1 MSWRGSFDLNFARM
15 AVAGLALLSALPV
28 LAQYQGQL
36 SKKDDKTPILR
47 SVAVLE
53 WTGDAG
59 KPKKSRLIPL
69 TVFDGD
75 QLQDGGVYLA
85 RPQPLA
91 VSGETEYELKNDG
104 KNIGLFD
111 VENAAQEEG
120 MWVGYG
126 KWLPMPKPKPVVTA
140 PAKID
145 DDEGSDKPVLHRKH
159 KSSDAGSGGSGSGSS
174 SGSSGPPPDP
184 DRPTLH
190 KAPNA
195 EDTGSSNTGSSGNG
209 NGSGSASSSGGSDGS
224 SSPAQDPDRP
234 TLHKKDSSDSASSSG
249 SGSSGPKLKKKDQK
263 PADEGYVENLPNV
276 SDPDRPRLKR
286 GQSSFSGPGMTP
298 SLLGLPP
305 DMEQAVAVSD
315 ARNTPEH
322 PWKFSWSNPDDEQKM
337 KTQLEDV
344 ARTALGIATPPPPP
358 APKTKSKSSKT
369 RLTLPPAPAPLAD
382 EQFRVFE
389 LAYGSG
395 ATLVLSAHTDGP
407 PAQQKY
413 VTLIAQPDLYG
424 SLLVL
429 LKNVTDGAHLD
440 DTPRMRLVD
449 AVDALAD
456 NRGELVFELRG
467 STQRQFALYRVMRG
481 TAEKLFVTGG
491 GEIGTV
497 ASE

>member
-1 MSWRGSFDLNFARM
+1 MSWRGSFDLNFAKM
-15 AVAGLALLSALPV
+15 AVAGLALLSAVPG

-36 SKKDDKTPILR
+36 SKKDNKTPILR

-69 TVFDGD
+69 TVFDGE

-91 VSGETEYELKNDG
+91 VSGETEYELKNNG
-104 KNIGLFD
+104 TNIGLFD

-120 MWVGYG
+120 MWVGHG
-126 KWLPMPKPKPVVTA
+126 KWLPMPKPKAPPAA
-140 PAKID
+140 PAKIE

-159 KSSDAGSGGSGSGSS
+159 KSGDSGSGGSGTGSGSGA
-174 SGSSGPPPDP
+174 GSSGPPPDP

-190 KAPNA
+190 KSPNA
-195 EDTGSSNTGSSGNG
+195 EDTSSNTGSSGNG
-209 NGSGSASSSGGSDGS
+209 NGSGSANSSGSGGSS
-224 SSPAQDPDRP
+224 APAQDPDRP
-234 TLHKKDSSDSASSSG
+234 TLHKKDSTDSASGSNDPKSKSS
-249 SGSSGPKLKKKDQK
+249 KAKTVN
-263 PADEGYVENLPNV
+263 EGYVEDLPDV

-286 GQSSFSGPGMTP
+286 GLSSFSGPGVTP
-298 SLLGLPP
+298 SLMGLPP
-305 DMEQAVAVSD
+305 DMEQMVAVSD
-315 ARNTPEH
+315 SRNTPEH
-322 PWKFSWSNPDDEQKM
+322 PWKFSWANPDDEQKM
-337 KTQLEDV
+337 KAQLEDV

-358 APKTKSKSSKT
+358 APRTKSKTGKT
-369 RLTLPPAPAPLAD
+369 RLSLPPEPAPLLD
-382 EQFRVFE
+382 EKFRVFE

-424 SLLVL
+424 SLLIL
-429 LKNVTDGAHLD
+429 LKNVTDGTHLD

>member
-1 MSWRGSFDLNFARM
+1 MSWRRLDSIKMPRIAGVGMMLLA
-15 AVAGLALLSALPV
+15 AVLP
-28 LAQYQGQL
+28 LCAQYQGQL
-36 SKKDDKTPILR
+36 SKKDDKTPTLR

-53 WTGDAG
+53 WTGDVG

-126 KWLPMPKPKPVVTA
+126 KWLPMPKPKAAPAA

-145 DDEGSDKPVLHRKH
+145 DDEASDKPVLHRKH
-159 KSSDAGSGGSGSGSS
+159 KSSDSGSGGSGSGGSGSGSNA
-174 SGSSGPPPDP
+174 PKEDP

-190 KAPNA
+190 KSPNA
-195 EDTGSSNTGSSGNG
+195 EDTGSA
-209 NGSGSASSSGGSDGS
+209 NGSGSGS
-224 SSPAQDPDRP
+224 SAPAQDPDRP
-234 TLHKKDSSDSASSSG
+234 TLHKKDSTDSADGG
-249 SGSSGPKLKKKDQK
+249 SGNGPKLKSKPQK
-263 PADEGYVENLPNV
+263 AADEGYVEDLPDV

-286 GQSSFSGPGMTP
+286 GQSSFSGPSMTP
-298 SLLGLPP
+298 SLMGLPP

-322 PWKFSWSNPDDEQKM
+322 PWKFTWSNPDDEQKM
-337 KTQLEDV
+337 KAQLEEV
-344 ARTALGIATPPPPP
+344 ARTALGIAAPPPP
-358 APKTKSKSSKT
+358 AATKAKPKNGRT
-369 RLTLPPAPAPLAD
+369 RLTLAPAPLLD
-382 EQFRVFE
+382 ERFRVFE

-407 PAQQKY
+407 LAQQKF

-424 SLLVL
+424 SLVIL
-429 LKNVTDGAHLD
+429 LKNVADGAHLD

-456 NRGELVFELRG
+456 NRGELVFEMRG
-467 STQRQFALYRVMRG
+467 ATQRQFALYRVMRG
-481 TAEKLFVTGG
+481 RAEKLFVTGG